1 MKHLITAKKLIKLQV
16 SNCSQFFT
24 CDECI
29 IPGLEDGDPYCGWCT
44 LHKKCTRY
52 NECQQCVEITSV
64 EPPFIPQTFENISI
78 SLTVEQLPP
87 LNINQ
92 NYNCKFG
99 DFQSSAIKDAETL
112 TCNSPPSSHV
122 PQIPT
127 SQASVDVI
135 LSVHSSVTDVD
146 FVSTD
151 FTFFDCSVITSCS
164 GCVLSFT
171 CDWCVYDNKCT
182 HNASILCTADKIIL
196 KGNAASPPNGFQGQG
211 SCPQIYQPDEEL
223 IHAQLQKEVI
233 IPIRNLPN
241 ATKYNNC

>member
-1 MKHLITAKKLIKLQV
+1 MEILIV
-16 SNCSQFFT
+16 
-24 CDECI
+24 
-29 IPGLEDGDPYCGWCT
+29 DG
-44 LHKKCTRY
+44 
-52 NECQQCVEITSV
+52 
-64 EPPFIPQTFENISI
+64 I

-182 HNASILCTADKIIL
+182 HNASTLCTADKIIL

-241 ATKYNNC
+241 ATKAENRVSKKRKMESSKPTDLALL